1 MRVLFEHGA
10 FTSADTEAT
19 AKMLAAL
26 ALGLPAYV
34 IIKVLHPSFFARED
48 TKTPMIFA
56 AHLHGG
62 ECRAESH
69 VCSWLIGGT
78 GIAIAAMLSGWINVA
93 LLVLELKRRGEFALD
108 SQFRRALLGILL
120 ATLCMGIAVF
130 GIERLLDPYFAP
142 SNGIAI
148 AGGGPLRSRGKRAS
162 RLSRER
168 RAVGRRQMAQAFQ
181 GHQGLGGWRKPPA
194 SSMLQCNRGEVG
206 SITMQ
211 GRPRRSVLYMPG
223 SNERAL
229 EKAKAIPADA
239 LIFDLEDA
247 VAPDAKPFARARV
260 CAAVKGGG
268 YGGREVVIRVNAL
281 ETPWGTD
288 DLIAACDAAPDAILV
303 PKVVHSGDIISVAKI
318 LQGVHAPEKIR
329 LWAMMETPM
338 AILNAR
344 TIAAT
349 AVHEENRLCCLVM
362 GTNDLIKESRARDLH
377 DRFAVVPWLAM
388 TLVAARAYRL
398 DIIDGVYNEFRDEQ
412 GLREECER
420 GRTLGMDGKTLIHP
434 SQVGPCN
441 EIFSPTRGRGRLVAQ
456 GDRRLRP
463 DREREQGR
471 DRGRGPHGRAAAFL
485 HGPAHRPD
493 RRADPRD
500 GEGLRVT
507 HCWLVSNLTPIPGRG
522 CRHFQLARSTTSL
535 DDRGQAAKITT
546 VLRAASPH

>member
-1 MRVLFEHGA
+1 
-10 FTSADTEAT
+10 
-19 AKMLAAL
+19 
-26 ALGLPAYV
+26 
-34 IIKVLHPSFFARED
+34 
-48 TKTPMIFA
+48 
-56 AHLHGG
+56 
-62 ECRAESH
+62 
-69 VCSWLIGGT
+69 
-78 GIAIAAMLSGWINVA
+78 
-93 LLVLELKRRGEFALD
+93 
-108 SQFRRALLGILL
+108 
-120 ATLCMGIAVF
+120 
-130 GIERLLDPYFAP
+130 
-142 SNGIAI
+142 
-148 AGGGPLRSRGKRAS
+148 
-162 RLSRER
+162 
-168 RAVGRRQMAQAFQ
+168 
-181 GHQGLGGWRKPPA
+181 
-194 SSMLQCNRGEVG
+194 
-206 SITMQ
+206 
-211 GRPRRSVLYMPG
+211 MPG

-229 EKAKAIPADA
+229 EKAKDIPADA

-398 DIIDGVYNEFRDEQ
+398 DIIDGVYNEFKDEM

-434 SQVGPCN
+434 SQVAPCN
-441 EIFSPTRGRGRLVAQ
+441 EIFSPTQDEVDWSRKVIDAFGQPENATKGVIVVEGRMVERLHFAMAQ
-456 GDRRLRP
+456 RTVQIAEQI
-463 DREREQGR
+463 REMEKACG
-471 DRGRGPHGRAAAFL
+471 
-485 HGPAHRPD
+485 
-493 RRADPRD
+493 
-500 GEGLRVT
+500 
-507 HCWLVSNLTPIPGRG
+507 
-522 CRHFQLARSTTSL
+522 
-535 DDRGQAAKITT
+535 
-546 VLRAASPH
+546 